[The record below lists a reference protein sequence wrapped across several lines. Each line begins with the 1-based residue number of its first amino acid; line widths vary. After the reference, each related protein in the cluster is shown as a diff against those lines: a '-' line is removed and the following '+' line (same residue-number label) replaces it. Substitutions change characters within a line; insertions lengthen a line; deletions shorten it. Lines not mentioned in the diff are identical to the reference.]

1 MSQSIGILMG
11 GIMGATP
18 NQVLSM
24 AVLLAFHE
32 LWLAHPGTYEVL
44 PTDNELSAA
53 LPQIFI
59 KAFAA
64 DQRENGFGP
73 GVGAHH
79 VEGELTAS
87 DGSPTTITVR
97 DVLNKIIHGR
107 ASKVEVLETNI
118 WLTFTN
124 VRPGPTALEAW
135 TVARYSGT
143 NLLHVLRKNAM
154 NRDEERQAVER
165 SAQVLE
171 DLRRLGED
179 RFLPTSSG
187 RPHGRRS

>member
-1 MSQSIGILMG
+1 MHQSIDILG

-18 NQVLSM
+18 NQVLSI

-32 LWLAHPGTYEVL
+32 LWLEHPGTYEVR
-44 PTDNELSAA
+44 PTGNDVLAA
-53 LPQIFI
+53 LPQIFM

-64 DQRENGFGP
+64 DQRDNGFGP
-73 GVGAHH
+73 SVDAHR

-87 DGSPTTITVR
+87 DGNPTSITVR

-107 ASKVEVLETNI
+107 PSKVEVLETTI

-124 VRPGPTALEAW
+124 VRPGPTPREAW

-143 NLLHVLRKNAM
+143 NLLQVLRANAM
-154 NRDEERQAVER
+154 NRGEEDQAVER
-165 SAQVLE
+165 AKQVLIE
-171 DLRRLGED
+171 MRQLGED
-179 RFLPTSSG
+179 RFLPTA
-187 RPHGRRS
+187 

>member
-1 MSQSIGILMG
+1 
-11 GIMGATP
+11 MGATP
-18 NQVLSM
+18 NQVLSI

-32 LWLAHPGTYEVL
+32 LWLGHPGTYEVR
-44 PTDNELSAA
+44 PTESDVLAT
-53 LPQIFI
+53 LPQIFV

-64 DQRENGFGP
+64 DQRDNGFGP
-73 GVGAHH
+73 GVGVHR

-87 DGSPTTITVR
+87 DGHPAPITVR
-97 DVLNKIIHGR
+97 DILNKIIHGR
-107 ASKVEVLETNI
+107 PSKVEVFETAI

-124 VRPGPTALEAW
+124 VRPGPTPREAW

-143 NLLHVLRKNAM
+143 NLLDVLRTNAM

-165 SAQVLE
+165 AKQVLE

-179 RFLPTSSG
+179 RFLPTASTASTSPETR
-187 RPHGRRS
+187 RPTPRP